1 MYQAFNCLRG
11 APRVG
16 SLSAAFRMLAVMGY
30 FDARLLTRTLL
41 RLLVHTCDRY
51 EARLIATQ
59 KISYTMPG
67 CGLDEY
73 VQFAAGDARPFGN
86 EVAVM
91 RHSKQILIGKPETPY
106 EVLLWGTGKTTVD
119 KPDIIRIERCVFL
132 SLKNCAL

>member
-1 MYQAFNCLRG
+1 
-11 APRVG
+11 
-16 SLSAAFRMLAVMGY
+16 MLAVMGY

-41 RLLVHTCDRY
+41 RLLVHTCYRY
-51 EARLIATQ
+51 EARLIAPQ

-91 RHSKQILIGKPETPY
+91 RHSKQILIGKPETPM
-106 EVLLWGTGKTTVD
+106 
-119 KPDIIRIERCVFL
+119 RCCSGGRARRQWTSPTSFA
-132 SLKNCAL
+132 SKGACS